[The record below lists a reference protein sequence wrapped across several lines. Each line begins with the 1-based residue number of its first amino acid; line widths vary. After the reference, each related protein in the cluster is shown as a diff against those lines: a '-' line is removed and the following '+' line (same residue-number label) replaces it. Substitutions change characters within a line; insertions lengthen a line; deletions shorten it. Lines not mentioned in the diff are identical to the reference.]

1 MSRIPYVIVGHFLF
15 FIFFSSRR
23 RHTRLQGDW
32 SSDVCSSDLFSGLTA
47 SSIKFSYIAVC
58 QKFRKVPPRDRRRQ
72 ARRGSTASARYT
84 LRETASS
91 GRALRFQIPTQLP
104 FSPLSSSV
112 WFLPPFAPRALPRFS
127 ATMAS
132 ADCSPAL
139 TGKLSPGQVQNL
151 SPRAVR
157 LYRMRLG

>member
-1 MSRIPYVIVGHFLF
+1 M
-15 FIFFSSRR
+15 
-23 RHTRLQGDW
+23 
-32 SSDVCSSDLFSGLTA
+32 
-47 SSIKFSYIAVC
+47 KFSYIAVC

-72 ARRGSTASARYT
+72 AHRGSTASARCT

-104 FSPLSSSV
+104 FSPLPSFV

-139 TGKLSPGQVQNL
+139 TEKLSPGQVQNL

-157 LYRMRLG
+157 LYRSEEHTSELQSPCNLVCRLLLEKKKNTKANESSTIRTNKRPLTATRHAVA